1 MHGTTFYDAGPVITK
16 ASFIGFCRPDNKDKC
31 KHQVCG
37 FEEKAY
43 KCPACGKEHV
53 VKHVPTEESVRDPK
67 TGNYTR
73 KKLTHKP
80 CCPKGYWVAKTRQ
93 QSSACHTNIF
103 TMPTIHGESVDC
115 QMKRFRSFTVEE
127 LANPATSDIR
137 YALIEVEFAATFGT
151 HLFVADLDK
160 IDFVNSEMT
169 LNRTGKEREKWLAYP
184 GQFREPVDISKIINK
199 KEVITQIGKVFG
211 Q

>member
-16 ASFIGFCRPDNKDKC
+16 ASFIGFCRPDNKDRC

-43 KCPACGKEHV
+43 KCPTCGREHTV
-53 VKHVPTEESVRDPK
+53 RHVADEESVRDPK
-67 TGNYTR
+67 TGNFSR
-73 KKLTHKP
+73 VKKTNVP
-80 CCPKGYWVAKTRQ
+80 CCPRGDWDPTTRTQ
-93 QSSACHTNIF
+93 RSACHTNIL
-103 TMPTIHGESVDC
+103 TMPKIHGESVEC
-115 QMKRFRSFTVEE
+115 QMKRFRNYTVEE

-137 YALIEVEFAATFGT
+137 FALIEVEFAAMYGK

-160 IDFVNSEMT
+160 IDFVNYEMT
-169 LNRTGKEREKWLAYP
+169 LNRTGKDREKWLAYP